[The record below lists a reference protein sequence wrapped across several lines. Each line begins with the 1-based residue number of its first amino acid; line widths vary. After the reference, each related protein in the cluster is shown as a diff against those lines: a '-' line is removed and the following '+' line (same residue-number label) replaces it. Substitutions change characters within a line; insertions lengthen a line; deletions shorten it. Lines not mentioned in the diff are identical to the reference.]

1 MGLTGLEANER
12 LYDFADALIYVYLN
26 REFMSIEVS
35 VDSKRL
41 LGVDR
46 SDRDTAMSLFEEVW
60 GCVDGSVKYCFTMDL
75 LFKIMIMTPEAFDEC
90 DLHIVFD
97 DWNSKKI
104 KEMEDLWKPAS
115 DEELRELEIEL
126 DLDGDDVW

>member
-1 MGLTGLEANER
+1 MGLTELEADKR

-26 REFMSIEVS
+26 RELMSIEVS

-41 LGVDR
+41 LGVDK
-46 SDRDTAMSLFEEVW
+46 SDRDTAMDLFEEVW
-60 GCVDGSVKYCFTMDL
+60 GCVDSSMKYYFTMDL
-75 LFKIMIMTPEAFDEC
+75 FLKIMIMSPHVFDEC

-104 KEMEDLWKPAS
+104 KEMEFDYEITSEDEDLLN
-115 DEELRELEIEL
+115 DL
-126 DLDGDDVW
+126 DLDDEW

>member
-1 MGLTGLEANER
+1 MGLTELEADKR

-26 REFMSIEVS
+26 RELMSIEVS

-41 LGVDR
+41 LGVDK
-46 SDRDTAMSLFEEVW
+46 SDRDTAMDLFEEVW
-60 GCVDGSVKYCFTMDL
+60 GCVDSSMKYCFTMDL
-75 LFKIMIMTPEAFDEC
+75 LLKIMIMTPEVFDEY

-104 KEMEDLWKPAS
+104 KEMEGVWDFT
-115 DEELRELEIEL
+115 LRGDKWDL
-126 DLDGDDVW
+126 DLDLDDEW

>member
-1 MGLTGLEANER
+1 MGLTELEANKR

-46 SDRDTAMSLFEEVW
+46 SDRDTAMDLFEEVW
-60 GCVDGSVKYCFTMDL
+60 GCVDGSMKYCFTMDL
-75 LFKIMIMTPEAFDEC
+75 LFKIMIMSPHLFDEC

-104 KEMEDLWKPAS
+104 KEMNDIWEFTLSDNDL
-115 DEELRELEIEL
+115 DLDL
-126 DLDGDDVW
+126 DLDGEW

>member
-1 MGLTGLEANER
+1 MGLTELEVDKR

-41 LGVDR
+41 LGVDK
-46 SDRDTAMSLFEEVW
+46 SDRDTAMDLFEEVW
-60 GCVDGSVKYCFTMDL
+60 GCVDGSMKYCFTMDL
-75 LFKIMIMTPEAFDEC
+75 LLKIMIMTPEVFDEY

-104 KEMEDLWKPAS
+104 KEIEFDYEITSEDEDLLNDLILD
-115 DEELRELEIEL
+115 DEL
-126 DLDGDDVW
+126 